1 MKLGI
6 NLPYRRAN
14 GEAPTAQ
21 EIMARAAMIERLGY
35 DAIYMG
41 ETVGRMDFAGVDTLA
56 WLAAAAAGTQRIEI
70 GTCVLQ
76 VPLRSPVELA
86 TRLMTMQALCGG
98 RFVAGLG
105 SGSTPKDFEATGVDF
120 ADRFR
125 LLRDYTA
132 KIKALLAGDT
142 VDGVNIHPWPNVTG
156 GPPIVIGA
164 GQSDRWIKRAAEE
177 YDGWMASGFSG
188 LAFLREGAQRY
199 RDLGGTGRMICATVN
214 VDLRAPYTPLDE
226 SGRFN
231 LVCPPE
237 EAAARLQKLAE
248 AGYDTIVVT
257 RLNYA
262 NEDWPEADLAELRG
276 LLPRA

>member
-21 EIMARAAMIERLGY
+21 EIMARAAMLERLGY

-41 ETVGRMDFAGVDTLA
+41 ETIGRSDFAGVDTLA
-56 WLAAAAAGTQRIEI
+56 WLGAASAGTTRIEI
-70 GTCVLQ
+70 GSCIIQ

-86 TRLMTMQALCGG
+86 NRLMTLYALSGG
-98 RFVAGLG
+98 RFMAGLG
-105 SGSTPKDFEATGVDF
+105 SGSTPKDFEATGVEF
-120 ADRFR
+120 SNRFR

-132 KIKALLAGDT
+132 KIKSLLDGET
-142 VDGVNIHPWPNVTG
+142 VDGVNIHPWPNVKG

-164 GQSDRWIKRAAEE
+164 GISDRWIKRAAEQ

-188 LAFLREGAQRY
+188 LAFLREGARRY
-199 RDLGGTGRMICATVN
+199 RELGGTGRVICATVN

-226 SGRFN
+226 AGRFN
-231 LVCPPE
+231 LQCPPE
-237 EAAARLQKLAE
+237 EAAARLQQLAD
-248 AGYDTIVVT
+248 AGYDTLIVT

-262 NEDWPEADLAELRG
+262 DEDWPESDLAELRG
-276 LLPRA
+276 LLPR

>member
-21 EIMARAAMIERLGY
+21 EIMARAAMLERIGY

-41 ETVGRMDFAGVDTLA
+41 ETVGRSDFAGVDTLA
-56 WLAAAAAGTQRIEI
+56 WLGAAAAGTTRIEI
-70 GTCVLQ
+70 GSCIIQ

-86 TRLMTMQALCGG
+86 ARLMTLHALSGG

-120 ADRFR
+120 GARFR

-132 KIKALLAGDT
+132 KIKALLAGET
-142 VDGVNIHPWPNVTG
+142 VDGVNVHPWPNVKG

-164 GQSDRWIKRAAEE
+164 GTSDRWIKRAADQ
-177 YDGWMASGFSG
+177 YNGWMASGFSG
-188 LAFLREGAQRY
+188 LAFLRDGARRY
-199 RDLGGTGRMICATVN
+199 RELGGTGRVICATVN
-214 VDLRAPYTPLDE
+214 VDLRAPYTTLDE

-231 LVCPPE
+231 LQCPPE
-237 EAAARLQKLAE
+237 EARERLQKLAD
-248 AGYDTIVVT
+248 AGYDTLIVT

-262 NEDWPEADLAELRG
+262 DEDWPEADLLELRS
-276 LLPRA
+276 LLPR

>member
-1 MKLGI
+1 LKLGI

-14 GEAPTAQ
+14 GDALTAQ

-41 ETVGRMDFAGVDTLA
+41 ETVGRMDFASVDTLA
-56 WLAAAAAGTQRIEI
+56 WLGAAAAGTTHIEI
-70 GTCVLQ
+70 GSCVIQ

-86 TRLMTMQALCGG
+86 ARLATIHALSGG

-105 SGSTPKDFEATGVDF
+105 SGSTPKDFEATGVEF
-120 ADRFR
+120 ADRFK

-132 KIKALLAGDT
+132 KIKALLAGET
-142 VDGVNIHPWPNVTG
+142 VDDINIHPWPNVEG

-164 GQSDRWIKRAAEE
+164 GRSDRWIKRAAEE

-188 LAFLREGAQRY
+188 LTFLREGAQRY
-199 RDLGGTGRMICATVN
+199 RNLGGTGRTICATVT
-214 VDLRAPYTPLDE
+214 VDLRAPHSPLDE
-226 SGRFN
+226 SSRFN
-231 LVCPPE
+231 LQCPPE
-237 EAAARLQKLAE
+237 EAASRLQKLAD

-257 RLNYA
+257 RLNYSD
-262 NEDWPEADLAELRG
+262 EDWPESDLAELRG
-276 LLPRA
+276 MVPRE

>member
-14 GEAPTAQ
+14 GEALTAQ

-41 ETVGRMDFAGVDTLA
+41 ETVGRADFAGVDTLA
-56 WLAAAAAGTQRIEI
+56 WLGAAAAGTTRIEI

-105 SGSTPKDFEATGVDF
+105 SGSTPKDFEATGVEF
-120 ADRFR
+120 SERFR

-132 KIKALLAGDT
+132 KNKALLAGET
-142 VDGVNIHPWPNVTG
+142 VDRSSSVPVAATAGSSARRSNTTAGWP
-156 GPPIVIGA
+156 PA
-164 GQSDRWIKRAAEE
+164 SAASPSCE
-177 YDGWMASGFSG
+177 
-188 LAFLREGAQRY
+188 
-199 RDLGGTGRMICATVN
+199 
-214 VDLRAPYTPLDE
+214 RAPSATATSAVP
-226 SGRFN
+226 
-231 LVCPPE
+231 
-237 EAAARLQKLAE
+237 AA
-248 AGYDTIVVT
+248 
-257 RLNYA
+257 
-262 NEDWPEADLAELRG
+262 
-276 LLPRA
+276 